1 MTMTPSPPGPLEPRA
16 HAAAAAQAPSLIFF
30 MVLAVAA
37 VGLLAFWGEERE
49 SAAGLD
55 DFAQEQAMLA
65 GSMASELA
73 AHLAAVRRG
82 ALDLADRD
90 SDESRAAVAVVEGYT
105 RYAVR
110 PADRDRGPSD
120 LAGAPSGPGDD
131 GVALHVPVP
140 GRSVV
145 DLVIPPAR
153 LLEGA
158 ARMERPGAVRVLLLD
173 LRGDAFHAIDGQVVR
188 SAPIRAALA
197 AGRPSVWLGRDDAS
211 ALGLPHR
218 RAAVGL
224 AQIDAGV
231 LGRWGIAVANSAE
244 RERDRDLRA
253 RWRVVL
259 SVLSAAGL
267 VFAFGSIALRKQRR
281 GLVLESELAMT
292 GLRRE
297 RDGKLA
303 TASRAATMGTL
314 AMGIAH
320 EVSTPLGIIVGRAEQ
335 LLPRIAEDE
344 RSTRSLRAILAQA
357 ERIRRVVQ
365 GFLDLARGGTPSLGD
380 VDPASVLEGAI
391 ALVEHRF
398 AAAEVALTLD
408 VAPDLPMIHCDVAM
422 LEQALVNLL
431 LNACD
436 ACKRHGHVAAK
447 ASSDGD
453 RVAFTVVDD
462 GGGITLENAAR
473 ATEPFFTTK
482 PAEQGTGLGLAITN
496 EIVKMHRGRLSIEPA
511 SPRGTRA
518 SVIVP
523 ASHDNRGGAGDA
535 PRR

>member
-1 MTMTPSPPGPLEPRA
+1 MTMTPTPPGPLEPRA
-16 HAAAAAQAPSLIFF
+16 RPEASRQAPSLIFF
-30 MVLAVAA
+30 MFLAVAA

-49 SAAGLD
+49 SVAGLD
-55 DFAQEQAMLA
+55 DFAEEQAMLA

-73 AHLAAVRRG
+73 AHLSVVRHGAQALADHDSEESKAAVAALEGYTHYAVRR
-82 ALDLADRD
+82 ADQAPIDPAR
-90 SDESRAAVAVVEGYT
+90 G
-105 RYAVR
+105 
-110 PADRDRGPSD
+110 PADAVDE
-120 LAGAPSGPGDD
+120 
-131 GVALHVPVP
+131 GVALHVPVS

-145 DLVIPPAR
+145 DLVIPPAK

-173 LRGDAFHAIDGQVVR
+173 LRSDDFHAIDGQVLR

-197 AGRPSVWLGRDDAS
+197 SGLPSVWLGRDDA
-211 ALGLPHR
+211 ATLGLPHR

-253 RWRVVL
+253 RWRLVL
-259 SVLSAAGL
+259 SVLAAAGL

-335 LLPRIAEDE
+335 LLPRISEDE

-357 ERIRRVVQ
+357 ERIRRVVL

-436 ACKRHGHVAAK
+436 ACKRHGHVAAM
-447 ASSDGD
+447 ASTDGD

-462 GGGITLENAAR
+462 GGGITTENAAR
-473 ATEPFFTTK
+473 AAEPFFTTK
-482 PAEQGTGLGLAITN
+482 PAGQGTGLGLAITS
-496 EIVKMHRGRLSIEPA
+496 EIVKMHRGTLSIEPA
-511 SPRGTRA
+511 SPRGTRV
-518 SVIVP
+518 SVIIP
-523 ASHDNRGGAGDA
+523 ASHERSRDA
-535 PRR
+535 L

>member
-1 MTMTPSPPGPLEPRA
+1 MTLTPTPPGHLEPRA
-16 HAAAAAQAPSLIFF
+16 RGAASQQAPALIFF
-30 MVLAVAA
+30 MFLAVAA

-90 SDESRAAVAVVEGYT
+90 DDASRAAVAALEGYT
-105 RYAVR
+105 HYAVR
-110 PADRDRGPSD
+110 RADPGSNDPVE
-120 LAGAPSGPGDD
+120 APSGPAEEGL
-131 GVALHVPVP
+131 ALHVPVP
-140 GRSVV
+140 GRGVV
-145 DLVIPPAR
+145 DLVISPAR

-173 LRGDAFHAIDGQVVR
+173 LRGDDFHAIDGHVLQ

-197 AGRPSVWLGRDDAS
+197 TGRPSVWLGRDDAS
-211 ALGLPHR
+211 TLGLPHR

-253 RWRVVL
+253 RWRLVL

-292 GLRRE
+292 DLRRE

-344 RSTRSLRAILAQA
+344 RATRSLKAILAQA

-365 GFLDLARGGTPSLGD
+365 GFLELARGGTPTLGD
-380 VDPASVLEGAI
+380 VEPASVLEGAI

-398 AAAEVALTLD
+398 AAAEVELTLH
-408 VAPDLPMIHCDVAM
+408 VAPDLPMIHCDVGM

-462 GGGITLENAAR
+462 GAGITTENAAR

-482 PAEQGTGLGLAITN
+482 PAGEGTGLGLAITS

-523 ASHDNRGGAGDA
+523 ASHDNGGGAGDA
-535 PRR
+535 KRR

>member
-1 MTMTPSPPGPLEPRA
+1 MTMSPSLPGPLEPRA
-16 HAAAAAQAPSLIFF
+16 RAAVSTQAPSLIFF

-82 ALDLADRD
+82 ARDLADRD
-90 SDESRAAVAVVEGYT
+90 DEESRAAVAVIEGYT
-105 RYAVR
+105 HYAVR
-110 PADRDRGPSD
+110 PADRGPSD
-120 LAGAPSGPGDD
+120 LPGAPSGPGDD

-140 GRSVV
+140 GRSIV

-365 GFLDLARGGTPSLGD
+365 GFLELARGGTPSLGD

-462 GGGITLENAAR
+462 GAGITLENAAR

-482 PAEQGTGLGLAITN
+482 PAGQGTGLGLAITN

-523 ASHDNRGGAGDA
+523 ASHDARREGGDA
-535 PRR
+535 QRR

>member
-1 MTMTPSPPGPLEPRA
+1 MTMTPSPPGQLEPRA
-16 HAAAAAQAPSLIFF
+16 RLEASKQAPSLIFF
-30 MVLAVAA
+30 MFLAVAA
-37 VGLLAFWGEERE
+37 VGLLAFWDEERE

-73 AHLAAVRRG
+73 AHLSAVRRDALAIAERDDEG
-82 ALDLADRD
+82 A
-90 SDESRAAVAVVEGYT
+90 RAAVAALEGYT
-105 RYAVR
+105 RYALR
-110 PADRDRGPSD
+110 TADRGPSD
-120 LAGAPSGPGDD
+120 PARAPTGPVDE
-131 GVALHVPVP
+131 GVALRVPVP
-140 GRSVV
+140 GRGAV
-145 DLVIPPAR
+145 DLVIPPAK
-153 LLEGA
+153 LLVGA

-173 LRGDAFHAIDGQVVR
+173 LRGDDFHAIDGQVLR

-197 AGRPSVWLGRDDAS
+197 AGLPSVWLGRGDA
-211 ALGLPHR
+211 AMLGLPHR

-224 AQIDAGV
+224 AQVDAGL

-267 VFAFGSIALRKQRR
+267 VFAFGSIALRKQRQ

-297 RDGKLA
+297 RDSKLA

-320 EVSTPLGIIVGRAEQ
+320 EVSTPLGIIVGRADQ

-380 VDPASVLEGAI
+380 VEPASVLRGAI

-408 VAPDLPMIHCDVAM
+408 VAPDLPMIHCDVSM

-447 ASSDGD
+447 VFSDGD

-462 GGGITLENAAR
+462 GGGITTENAAR

-482 PAEQGTGLGLAITN
+482 PAGQGTGLGLAITN
-496 EIVKMHRGRLSIEPA
+496 EIVKMHRGKLVIEPA
-511 SPRGTRA
+511 SPRGTRV

-523 ASHDNRGGAGDA
+523 ASQERPRGTS
-535 PRR
+535 